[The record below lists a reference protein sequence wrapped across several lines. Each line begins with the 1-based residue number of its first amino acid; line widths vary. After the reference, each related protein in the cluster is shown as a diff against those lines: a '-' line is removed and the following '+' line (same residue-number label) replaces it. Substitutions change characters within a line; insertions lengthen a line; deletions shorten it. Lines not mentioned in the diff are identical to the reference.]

1 MKLID
6 LDKAADQ
13 IKRLCGQRSRPFFFI
28 VGAGI
33 SYPPILLASEIE
45 KHCRALAKDYDTADE
60 SAGMSPIDGYSYWF
74 DRAYEHPVLRQEY
87 LRDLIEGSPIS
98 HANFRLAHLLLEK
111 QISNLVVTPN
121 FDDFLSRALMLFGK
135 AHIVCDHPKTVERI
149 NPEQDDIQIIHVHGT
164 YWFYDC
170 CNLRDEIESRAKSSE
185 QTNATMAFKLD
196 EILSRRSPLVIGYSG
211 WDGDVIM
218 SALKRRLQGDLPY
231 NLYWFCYKREQVES
245 LPDWLKNH
253 PRVYL
258 VTPKPNP
265 ARQNVSEQSLQENIS
280 GKRITRPQ
288 QDETRGYSDN
298 DEHETTLAARNVLDK
313 LIQTFELKAPE
324 LTSDPLKFFA
334 DQLRLSL
341 PQDDAE
347 KVESNIYYSFGS
359 VVQRIQRAKEHENI
373 QANEVQLEKVRDALR
388 RSQYRE
394 AIQQGLTISPH
405 DLNQTQLKELM
416 AAISTATLVLND
428 GSTEE
433 LDGHDL
439 VVSIGDMLLQQKV
452 DEPILRERIAKALFR
467 KGYRLGDLNRIEEGL
482 GVYDELLR
490 RFDKADELAL
500 RDLVARALVNKGY
513 WLATLNRNEAI
524 VVCDDV
530 VKRFGEATEP
540 SLREHIAKALV
551 NKAFALGNLNR
562 SEEAITVYD
571 EVIKRFDEATESA
584 LRESVAMALRSKG
597 NRLGKLNRSEE
608 AITVY
613 DEVIKRFGEA
623 TEPGLREHVAGAF
636 RSKRYCLGNLNRSQ
650 EAIAICDEM
659 VKRFGEAT
667 EPGLREHVAG
677 ALSGAGFGIL
687 CQAKQAWAGGDEVNS
702 RLALIQAQK
711 KINAALEYD
720 YKNLIA
726 LGNKGYIAFLLGQQ
740 DEAREAL
747 TQAIKLG
754 GKKIQQAELADSRI
768 HPLPQ
773 DEKFRELILSIPLP
787 EADSGN

>member
-6 LDKAADQ
+6 LDKAAEQ
-13 IKRLCGQRSRPFFFI
+13 IKRLCEQRTRPFFFI

-33 SYPPILLASEIE
+33 SYPPILLAAEIE

-60 SAGMSPIDGYSYWF
+60 PAGMSPIDGYSYWF

-121 FDDFLSRALMLFGK
+121 FDDFLSRALTLFGK

-170 CNLRDEIESRAKSSE
+170 CNLRDEIESRAKTSE
-185 QTNATMAFKLD
+185 QSNATMAFKLD

-211 WDGDVIM
+211 WEGDVIM

-231 NLYWFCYKREQVES
+231 NLYWFCYKRDQVES
-245 LPDWLKNH
+245 LPDWLKHH
-253 PRVYL
+253 PRVYF
-258 VTPKPNP
+258 VIPKANP
-265 ARQNVSEQSLQENIS
+265 ARQNVLELPLQENVS
-280 GKRITRPQ
+280 ENRITRSQ
-288 QDETRGYSDN
+288 QNEARGYSDN
-298 DEHETTLAARNVLDK
+298 EEHEPTLAARNVLDK
-313 LIQTFELKAPE
+313 LIRIFELKAPE
-324 LTSDPLKFFA
+324 LTSDPLGFFA

-359 VVQRIQRAKEHENI
+359 VVERIERAKERENMQAHEL
-373 QANEVQLEKVRDALR
+373 QLEKVRDALR

-394 AIQQGLTISPH
+394 AIQQGLTISPD

-416 AAISTATLVLND
+416 AAISTATSVLDD

-433 LDGHDL
+433 LEGYDL
-439 VVSIGDMLLQQKV
+439 VVGIGNMLLQQKV

-467 KGYRLGDLNRIEEGL
+467 KGYRLSNLNQIEEGF
-482 GVYDELLR
+482 GIYDELVR
-490 RFDKADELAL
+490 RFDKVDESGLQ
-500 RDLVARALVNKGY
+500 DLVARALVSKGY
-513 WLATLNRNEAI
+513 WLATLNRDEAI
-524 VVCDDV
+524 AVCDEV
-530 VKRFGEATEP
+530 IKRFGETTEP
-540 SLREHIAKALV
+540 GLRQQVAKALV
-551 NKAFALGNLNR
+551 NKGFALGNLNR
-562 SEEAITVYD
+562 SEEA
-571 EVIKRFDEATESA
+571 
-584 LRESVAMALRSKG
+584 VA
-597 NRLGKLNRSEE
+597 
-608 AITVY
+608 VY

-623 TEPGLREHVAGAF
+623 TESTLRGLVAKALHNKGY
-636 RSKRYCLGNLNRSQ
+636 RLGVLNRSE
-650 EAIAICDEM
+650 EAIAAYEEVI
-659 VKRFGEAT
+659 KRFSEAT
-667 EPGLREHVAG
+667 ESSVREQVSW
-677 ALSGAGFGIL
+677 ALNGAGFEIL
-687 CQAKQAWAGGDEVNS
+687 CQAKQAWADGDEANS
-702 RLALIQAQK
+702 RLALIHAQK

-720 YKNLIA
+720 SKNSIA

-740 DEAREAL
+740 DEARELL

-754 GKKIQQAELADSRI
+754 GKKIQQGELDDSRI

-773 DEKFRELILSIPLP
+773 DEKFRELIFSIPLP
-787 EADSGN
+787 ETDSGN